1 MNKQCSRLVL
11 KTNTLTIGGNNVN
24 DDFSKYNF
32 NNINLRSLI
41 GDMYDKYDLF
51 NLSLKS
57 IASGKGFGTISG
69 QVFGSSLDDLA
80 VSIYMSGLPFI
91 NQTYDV
97 NSDNGIYSNTNEV
110 LLTNFIFKRDD
121 SATLNYLNENY
132 ITFSKNQQMVNLY
145 IRYEKISELVIPDS
159 EATFP
164 DVVYIFEIYGVDEPK
179 SINQIMNQR
188 IV

>member
-1 MNKQCSRLVL
+1 MNVQTARLVL
-11 KTNTLTIGGNNVN
+11 KTNTLTAALNVN
-24 DDFSKYNF
+24 DDFSKYSF
-32 NNINLRSLI
+32 NNISLRNLL

-69 QVFGSSLDDLA
+69 QVFGVSLDDLA

-91 NQTYDV
+91 NQTYNI
-97 NSDNGIYSNTNEV
+97 NSDNGMYSNTNEV
-110 LLTNFIFKRDD
+110 LLSNFIFKRDD
-121 SATLNYLNENY
+121 SSTLNYLNENY
-132 ITFSKNQQMVNLY
+132 ITFSKNQLMCNLS
-145 IRYEKISELVIPDS
+145 IRYEKISELTIPDS

-164 DVVYIFEIYGVDEPK
+164 DVVYIFEITGVGEPK
-179 SINQIMNQR
+179 NVNQIMDQR